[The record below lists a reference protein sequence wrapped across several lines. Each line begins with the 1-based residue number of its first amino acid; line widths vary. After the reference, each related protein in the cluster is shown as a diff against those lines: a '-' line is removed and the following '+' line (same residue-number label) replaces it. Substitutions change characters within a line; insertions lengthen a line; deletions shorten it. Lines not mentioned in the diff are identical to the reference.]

1 MLRVAMA
8 LSRASAIAHGAAPA
22 AAAGRAAPW
31 LSRRAPSSPALSAAR
46 HFSGPAARRGSGGG
60 APPAAYAYDAAPA
73 DAAIEEIEFDAAL
86 ALQASATIFGTL
98 GRRPEVRYLQNGGKV
113 ATLGLALSARK
124 DRADEATTWVDVE
137 AWGPL
142 AERAAAELDKGA
154 RVVAVGRLR
163 VEDWTDREG
172 RPRRAVKLVASALK
186 RVRSLYAAGGGG
198 GGGGAVGG
206 GDAWAAAPPAAEPA
220 WGPPAAS
227 APAAPAAPPQAGG
240 APALAPG
247 AAAAGTDEERWMAF
261 FEDPGAWYDNRV
273 GKSNPRAPDFKRR
286 EGGRDAPALWVDG
299 RSTPAWVK
307 QELAQLDA
315 SSREAPPF

>member
-1 MLRVAMA
+1 MLRAVMTAVFA
-8 LSRASAIAHGAAPA
+8 RNSAIAQGAAPA
-22 AAAGRAAPW
+22 AAAARAAPW
-31 LSRRAPSSPALSAAR
+31 LSRRVPNGPAPGAAR
-46 HFSGPAARRGSGGG
+46 LLSGPAARRGGGGGG
-60 APPAAYAYDAAPA
+60 ASPAAYAYDAAPA

-98 GRRPEVRYLQNGGKV
+98 GRRPEVKSFETGNKL
-113 ATLGLALSARK
+113 ATLSLALTARK
-124 DRADEATTWVDVE
+124 DRGEEATTWVEVQ

-163 VEDWTDREG
+163 VEDYTDREG
-172 RPRRAVKLVASALK
+172 RPRRSVRLVASALK
-186 RVRSLYAAGGGG
+186 RVRSLYGAG
-198 GGGGAVGG
+198 GG

-220 WGPPAAS
+220 WGAPAA
-227 APAAPAAPPQAGG
+227 AAPAAPPQAGG
-240 APALAPG
+240 APAPAPG

-273 GKSNPRAPDFKRR
+273 GKSNPRSPDFKRR

-299 RSTPAWVK
+299 RSTPAWVR
-307 QELAQLDA
+307 QELAQLDV